1 VQRIEVNDDED
12 SLFMSLRLGY
22 CYV

>member
-1 VQRIEVNDDED
+1 VNDDED
-12 SLFMSLRLGY
+12 SLFMVLMLGY

>member
-1 VQRIEVNDDED
+1 VNDDED
-12 SLFMSLRLGY
+12 SLFMALRLGY